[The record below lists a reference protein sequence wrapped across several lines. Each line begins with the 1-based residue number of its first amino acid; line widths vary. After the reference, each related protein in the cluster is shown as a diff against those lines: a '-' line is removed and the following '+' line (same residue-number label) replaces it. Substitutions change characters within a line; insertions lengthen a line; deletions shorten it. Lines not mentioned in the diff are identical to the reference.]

1 MHLQEAVLPSEAEGS
16 AVWRHRNTS
25 HLTAV
30 DSLPPGLPII
40 AGRIAIMRCAALLLF
55 SLAFVSISTAQGSAA
70 GTPPAAQAPAV
81 TTPAATVPANWPTA
95 QFASSK
101 DPSVSKACELL
112 NQMIRALGGDAYLN
126 IQNSQTEGR
135 TYGFYHGQ
143 PSGMG
148 NVYWRFWQWPDK
160 ERIELTKQRD
170 VVELFDGDKGYEI
183 TYKGT
188 ATQDATE
195 MQDYL
200 RRRNHSLEWVVRKWL
215 PSAKTMILYDGTAM
229 VERNLAD
236 QVTVMNGD
244 NDSVTISIDSRNRLP
259 VKVAYSWRD
268 PNDREFD
275 DESIIYS
282 NYKLVQGVQTPY
294 STVRNLNGEM
304 SNQRF
309 ITSASYNTNLPPAT
323 FETKGITYNPT
334 KRPPSK

>member
-1 MHLQEAVLPSEAEGS
+1 M
-16 AVWRHRNTS
+16 
-25 HLTAV
+25 
-30 DSLPPGLPII
+30 
-40 AGRIAIMRCAALLLF
+40 
-55 SLAFVSISTAQGSAA
+55 
-70 GTPPAAQAPAV
+70 
-81 TTPAATVPANWPTA
+81 
-95 QFASSK
+95 
-101 DPSVSKACELL
+101 SKACDLL

-126 IQNSQTEGR
+126 VQNSQTEGR

-148 NVYWRFWQWPDK
+148 TVYWRFWQWPDK
-160 ERIELTKQRD
+160 ERVELTKQRD

-188 ATQDATE
+188 ATQDETE
-195 MQDYL
+195 LKDYI

-215 PSAKTMILYDGTAM
+215 PARDTMILYSGTAM

-244 NDSVTISIDSRNRLP
+244 NDSVTISIDSRNHLP
-259 VKVAYSWRD
+259 VKVSYNWRD

-275 DESIIYS
+275 DESVIFS

-294 STVRNLNGEM
+294 STVRNRNGEM

-309 ITSASYNTNLPPAT
+309 ITAATYNATLPPAT
-323 FETKGITYNPT
+323 FETKGITYNP
-334 KRPPSK
+334 SKLTPAK